1 MKIINLSENEAKDY
15 IADVPYIHISIR
27 SPKTESITLPE
38 NLLRLANLFLA
49 FHDIDERC
57 LEITD
62 RVDCDVCGGSGFIPE
77 YRHIENGRCFKCNKE
92 GLNLQLFGRK
102 DAIHILEFVEKY
114 IDDIKLIIV
123 NCEAG
128 VSRSAGVAGALSKI
142 LNGWDDAYFKHS
154 LPNMLVYRTIL
165 VEYFK

>member
-1 MKIINLSENEAKDY
+1 MS
-15 IADVPYIHISIR
+15 
-27 SPKTESITLPE
+27 
-38 NLLRLANLFLA
+38 
-49 FHDIDERC
+49 
-57 LEITD
+57 
-62 RVDCDVCGGSGFIPE
+62 
-77 YRHIENGRCFKCNKE
+77 NKE